1 MEQYIAPIMPR
12 HKQYTISK
20 RSKLPYF
27 AVKVLYIRLS
37 GLRPVLAQYFDI
49 VIDLMCLYAA
59 VLVLFWDSSRKYS
72 NTGSLPFLSL

>member
-49 VIDLMCLYAA
+49 VIDLRLS
-59 VLVLFWDSSRKYS
+59 LSFFWDSSRKYS